1 MSKSIVLNNCF
12 GMKLMWAIIWFSN
25 VFVLGGGTSMLVT
38 KITHQDLWEDQGS
51 GGHIL
56 FV

>member
-1 MSKSIVLNNCF
+1 
-12 GMKLMWAIIWFSN
+12 MKLMWAIIWFSN